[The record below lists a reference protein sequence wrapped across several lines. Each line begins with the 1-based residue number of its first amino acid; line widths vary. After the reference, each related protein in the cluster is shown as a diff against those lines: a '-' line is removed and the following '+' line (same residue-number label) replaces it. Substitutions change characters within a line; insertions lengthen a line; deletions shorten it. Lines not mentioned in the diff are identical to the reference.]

1 MKDPQGRKES
11 EVTPPLSSI
20 SSEEEGSP
28 VFRVDYRKKSLVANQ
43 QMIRQLSAR
52 RPAARSTFRVT
63 VG

>member
-1 MKDPQGRKES
+1 MKEPQARKES
-11 EVTPPLSSI
+11 EVVTPPPSV
-20 SSEEEGSP
+20 SSEEEANP

-43 QMIRQLSAR
+43 QWIRQLSAR

>member
-1 MKDPQGRKES
+1 MKEPQARKES
-11 EVTPPLSSI
+11 EVTPTPPSV
-20 SSEEEGSP
+20 SSEEESNP

-43 QMIRQLSAR
+43 QWIRQLSAR